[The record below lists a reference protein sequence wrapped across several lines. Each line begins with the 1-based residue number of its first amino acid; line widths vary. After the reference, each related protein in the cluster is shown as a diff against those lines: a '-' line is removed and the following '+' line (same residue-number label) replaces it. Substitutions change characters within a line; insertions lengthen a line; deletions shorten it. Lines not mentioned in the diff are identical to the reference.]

1 MRKVKQNL
9 TTTLKG
15 GMYAFNFDIWL
26 WGSSSNVAGR
36 TIFVVEKKK
45 VLIRKLRGAVP
56 FTNILKS
63 SPLGM
68 CGCAVEGVRGG
79 GA

>member
-1 MRKVKQNL
+1 MKQNL

-45 VLIRKLRGAVP
+45 GFDSKTQRCRAVHKYLEKLSIRNVWV
-56 FTNILKS
+56 
-63 SPLGM
+63 
-68 CGCAVEGVRGG
+68 CG
-79 GA
+79 